1 MRRAREGWGGGRGI
15 CGGGRLSLRHEMWV
29 EVWLGGDVG
38 EGLRSLGG
46 LG

>member
-1 MRRAREGWGGGRGI
+1 VRRVREGWGGGRGI
-15 CGGGRLSLRHEMWV
+15 CGGGRLSLRHEVWV
-29 EVWLGGDVG
+29 EVWLGGEVG